1 MEVTPS
7 LIWKERLEFEFES
20 DDPDSLQS
28 VILGQP
34 FANIAGLGIKG
45 DTHTSDLS
53 SNLTIHIRSWHI
65 RILYR

>member
-1 MEVTPS
+1 MEGMPS
-7 LIWKERLEFEFES
+7 RTWKERFEFEFEL
-20 DDPDSLQS
+20 DDSGSQES

-34 FANIAGLGIKG
+34 FANIAGLRIKG

-53 SNLTIHIRSWHI
+53 SDLTIHIRSWHI